1 MARKKHLLSGGFS
14 AGQANSLA
22 AVQSLALAGSA
33 ASDATKIHSS
43 HVIIASGSG
52 GAALP
57 TSDAGDTFFIK
68 NESGNTC
75 TLYPNSTAG
84 TVTIN
89 ATTSL
94 SVATAKSVIVF
105 FSSPTAC
112 HSIPTVA
119 S

>member
-1 MARKKHLLSGGFS
+1 MS
-14 AGQANSLA
+14 AGTPAAQAQA
-22 AVQSLALAGSA
+22 IVGTVQTATLAGSTA
-33 ASDATKIHSS
+33 ADAVKITATNVLIS
-43 HVIIASGSG
+43 AGTG

-57 TSDAGDTFFIK
+57 PADPGDRFHIK

-75 TLYPNSTAG
+75 TLYPSSTAG

-89 ATTSL
+89 TTTSL
-94 SVATAKSVIVF
+94 SIATAKSVVIF

>member
-1 MARKKHLLSGGFS
+1 MPRAKSLLSAGHS
-14 AGQANSLA
+14 ALA
-22 AVQSLALAGSA
+22 AQSILGTVQSLALAGSSA
-33 ASDATKIHSS
+33 TDATKITASN
-43 HVIIASGSG
+43 VLMASGSG
-52 GAALP
+52 GAILP
-57 TSDAGDTFFIK
+57 ASDAGDKFFLK

-75 TLYPNSTAG
+75 TLYPPTGA
-84 TVTIN
+84 TIN